1 MSHSPSRA
9 PAPPGPVL
17 SILGCSPNL
26 TGGRGFTLSPPR
38 GGQRQRGGQ
47 QPPSCLISP
56 QCHRWSRWHLIFWRW
71 RIRVLQPGRGTAKK
85 APWDGLVLLRTLSP
99 VLSSHPNT
107 PAAPGTRPWGRQSW
121 QQLLRRAGSRAAPPA
136 DAGAVKTLRAFSR
149 PRVPASRAAA
159 QRRSPPVPEAGS
171 RCPAPGLS
179 GVRRALPR
187 PAAQPA
193 RRAPDGPPA
202 RGPDAPA
209 QRRKA
214 IPSTAGSAGQMN
226 PPTPPHPQPL
236 HGQPSPLSLCGWCGT
251 GSTAQQAAGRERG
264 VLASPRLQGRPHGG
278 KRQRVA
284 GARAGQRPTAAIRG
298 CRSDEAEEGAG
309 WIRAA
314 PAFAIP

>member
-1 MSHSPSRA
+1 MSCSR
-9 PAPPGPVL
+9 G
-17 SILGCSPNL
+17 
-26 TGGRGFTLSPPR
+26 GGRRRRLPGTGWFCSAPSPRCSALTQTRRPPR
-38 GGQRQRGGQ
+38 
-47 QPPSCLISP
+47 
-56 QCHRWSRWHLIFWRW
+56 
-71 RIRVLQPGRGTAKK
+71 
-85 APWDGLVLLRTLSP
+85 
-99 VLSSHPNT
+99 
-107 PAAPGTRPWGRQSW
+107 GTRPWGRQSW

-214 IPSTAGSAGQMN
+214 IPSAAGSAGQMN

-298 CRSDEAEEGAG
+298 CWSDEAEEGAG

-314 PAFAIP
+314 PAFAIPRFLGSRQAWEALQAGMCMG